1 MVVKIIIMKDDKPI
15 DQVIIRGNTASIGRK
30 SDCDISIKDPAVS
43 GNHAQLKKTREG
55 YLIEDL
61 GSTNGLYLAG
71 QKISQKVLKNE
82 DVVTIGEHQLRFLF
96 SDADAGENQSTEN
109 AAEDGY
115 LKVIS
120 GANAGDRIELKE
132 ALTSIGE
139 PGVQVAAVS
148 KRPKGH
154 YIIHVDGGKNKDK
167 VPLVNGEPT
176 GFKSRKLEHGDIIE
190 VAGIQMEYCV

>member
-1 MVVKIIIMKDDKPI
+1 MKDDKPI
-15 DQVIIRGNTASIGRK
+15 DQVIIKGNTASIGRK

-43 GNHAQLKKTREG
+43 GNHAQLKKTRDG

-61 GSTNGLYLAG
+61 GSTNGLHLAG

-96 SDADAGENQSTEN
+96 SDADTGENQNTEN

-176 GFKSRKLEHGDIIE
+176 GFKSRKLEPGDIIE

>member
-1 MVVKIIIMKDDKPI
+1 M
-15 DQVIIRGNTASIGRK
+15 
-30 SDCDISIKDPAVS
+30 
-43 GNHAQLKKTREG
+43 
-55 YLIEDL
+55 
-61 GSTNGLYLAG
+61 
-71 QKISQKVLKNE
+71 
-82 DVVTIGEHQLRFLF
+82 
-96 SDADAGENQSTEN
+96 
-109 AAEDGY
+109 
-115 LKVIS
+115 IS
-120 GANAGDRIELKE
+120 GANACDRIELKE

-176 GFKSRKLEHGDIIE
+176 GFKSRKLEPGDIIE